1 MNRRARGRIGGR
13 EAVVCARRTVNTPQP
28 PQGGAGSAA
37 RLAALSFASHFMP
50 RKNRAVRKEQENHQR
65 SFRRDAKTPRTQR
78 GSRHRIESMASIPE
92 LLNGHVTL
100 EVECLDRLYLNGY
113 IGPLATS
120 GGLVTF
126 MREQLGKP
134 IPSPVVLGQVTEK
147 FREAVKTMAE
157 RERIPL
163 YQFDHKERKDD
174 VANDFRRQRGLRDGV
189 VFVGVAQEKA
199 QAFQGK
205 KIDGQFLFT
214 RDKTVYVNHYYF
226 YIDDAAFGPLFLKV
240 CSYAPWS
247 TKLCLNGHE
256 WAKRQLE
263 KKGIASEALD
273 NGLLSCAEPEQLQR
287 ICDSLGPEEI
297 DRVFR
302 KWLGRIPLPLRR
314 QDRQAGYDWNLSI
327 WQMEVSLTQIF
338 DRPLRGRE
346 FFEEIIRD
354 NLDLG
359 RPDRVQ
365 LVFDRVVTK
374 KTPGE
379 FRTRV
384 IQDGVHPSL
393 HISYKNFDLKQYC
406 KEGRGCRTEGTFR
419 NPKDF
424 DVNKGLSNLP
434 YLQKIGREINRRLL
448 EVERVSHNS
457 GLSGDSIQRV
467 VQPTVTES
475 GEKAPALKFGQP
487 RVMALLLALTLFQH
501 LIDGFHNR
509 DLRVLVADLL
519 GVTSTDYTG
528 AQMTYDLRRL
538 RLKGLIFRP
547 PRTHRYFVTPYGW
560 KVARLF
566 SRLEARVFRPAVAM
580 FTGND
585 AVLPFPLRASLDRVD
600 TQLDELTRTSHR
612 P

>member
-1 MNRRARGRIGGR
+1 
-13 EAVVCARRTVNTPQP
+13 
-28 PQGGAGSAA
+28 
-37 RLAALSFASHFMP
+37 MP
-50 RKNRAVRKEQENHQR
+50 
-65 SFRRDAKTPRTQR
+65 
-78 GSRHRIESMASIPE
+78 SIPE

-134 IPSPVVLGQVTEK
+134 VPSPVVLGQVTEK
-147 FREAVKTMAE
+147 FRESVKTMAE
-157 RERIPL
+157 REHIPI

-174 VANDFRRQRGLRDGV
+174 VANRIRQQRDVHDGV
-189 VFVGVAQEKA
+189 VFIGVAQEKA

-205 KIDGQFLFT
+205 KIDGQFQFT

-226 YIDDAAFGPLFLKV
+226 YIDDDDFGPLFIKV
-240 CSYAPWS
+240 CSYAPWG

-263 KKGIASEALD
+263 KKGIAYEALD
-273 NGLLSCAEPEQLQR
+273 NGFLSCADPQKLQE
-287 ICDSLGPEEI
+287 ICDSLGPDDI

-302 KWLGRIPLPLRR
+302 KWLERIALPLRPE
-314 QDRQAGYDWNLSI
+314 DRAAGYDWSLSI

-346 FFEEIIRD
+346 FFEQIIRD

-365 LVFDRVVTK
+365 LIFDRGVTR

-393 HISYKNFDLKQYC
+393 HIHYKNFDLKQYF

-419 NPKDF
+419 NPNDF
-424 DVNKGLSNLP
+424 GVNKGLSNLA

-457 GLSGDSIQRV
+457 GMSGDSIQRV
-467 VQPTVTES
+467 VQPTVTAD

-487 RVMALLLALTLFQH
+487 RVMALFLALTLFQH

-509 DLRVLVADLL
+509 QLRAQVADLL
-519 GVTSTDYTG
+519 GLTSEQYT
-528 AQMTYDLRRL
+528 ASQMTYDLRRL

-547 PRTHRYFVTPYGW
+547 PKTHRYFLTPHGW
-560 KVARLF
+560 KIARLF

-580 FTGND
+580 FTSND
-585 AVLPFPLRASLDRVD
+585 AVLPFPLRASLNRVD
-600 TQLDELTRTSHR
+600 AQLDELIYQAFPQAKAS
-612 P
+612 

>member
-1 MNRRARGRIGGR
+1 MFLFSR
-13 EAVVCARRTVNTPQP
+13 
-28 PQGGAGSAA
+28 QG
-37 RLAALSFASHFMP
+37 
-50 RKNRAVRKEQENHQR
+50 
-65 SFRRDAKTPRTQR
+65 AKTQTTPS
-78 GSRHRIESMASIPE
+78 GFGNRIVDMATIPE
-92 LLNGHVTL
+92 LLKEHVTL

-113 IGPLATS
+113 IGTLATS

-134 IPSPVVLGQVTEK
+134 FPSPVVLGQVTEK
-147 FREAVKTMAE
+147 FRDAVKTMVE
-157 RERIPL
+157 RDRIPL
-163 YQFDHKERKDD
+163 YQFNHKERKDD
-174 VANDFRRQRGLRDGV
+174 IANDFRRKRGIRDGV

-199 QAFQGK
+199 QTFQGK
-205 KIDGQFLFT
+205 KVDGRFEYT
-214 RDKTVYVNHYYF
+214 RDKAVYVNHYYF
-226 YIDDAAFGPLFLKV
+226 YIDDADFGPLFLKV
-240 CSYAPWS
+240 CSYAPWAI
-247 TKLCLNGHE
+247 KLCLNGHE

-263 KKGIASEALD
+263 KKGIVYEALD
-273 NGLLSCAEPEQLQR
+273 NGFLSCTERERLQR
-287 ICDSLGPEEI
+287 TCDSLSPQDI
-297 DRVFR
+297 DRLFR
-302 KWLGRIPLPLRR
+302 KWLERIPLPLRPE
-314 QDRQAGYDWNLSI
+314 DRQAGYDWTLSI

-365 LVFDRVVTK
+365 LIFDRVVTK

-384 IQDGVHPSL
+384 IQNGVHPSL
-393 HISYKNFDLKQYC
+393 HISYKNFDLKQYF

-424 DVNKGLSNLP
+424 DVNKGLDNLP

-467 VQPTVTES
+467 VQPTVTDD

-509 DLRVLVADLL
+509 DLRALVADLL
-519 GVTSTDYTG
+519 GVTQKEYT
-528 AQMTYDLRRL
+528 ASQMTYDLRRL

-547 PRTHRYFVTPYGW
+547 PKTHRYFVTPYGW

-566 SRLEARVFRPAVAM
+566 SRLDARVFRPAVAM

-600 TQLDELTRTSHR
+600 AQLDQLIYEAFPQAKAS
-612 P
+612 

>member
-65 SFRRDAKTPRTQR
+65 SFRRDAKRPRTQR
-78 GSRHRIESMASIPE
+78 RSRHRIEGMTSIPE
-92 LLNGHVTL
+92 LLDGHVTL

-120 GGLVTF
+120 GGLVAF
-126 MREQLGKP
+126 LREQLGKP

-226 YIDDAAFGPLFLKV
+226 YIDDADFGPLFLKV

-547 PRTHRYFVTPYGW
+547 PAPTAISSPPTVGR
-560 KVARLF
+560 
-566 SRLEARVFRPAVAM
+566 SR
-580 FTGND
+580 GC
-585 AVLPFPLRASLDRVD
+585 SLG
-600 TQLDELTRTSHR
+600 
-612 P
+612 

>member
-1 MNRRARGRIGGR
+1 
-13 EAVVCARRTVNTPQP
+13 
-28 PQGGAGSAA
+28 
-37 RLAALSFASHFMP
+37 
-50 RKNRAVRKEQENHQR
+50 
-65 SFRRDAKTPRTQR
+65 
-78 GSRHRIESMASIPE
+78 MASIPE
-92 LLNGHVTL
+92 LLHDHVTL
-100 EVECLDRLYLNGY
+100 EIECLDRLYLNGY
-113 IGPLATS
+113 IGRLATS

-126 MREQLGKP
+126 MQQQLGKP

-147 FREAVKTMAE
+147 FRAAVKAQAE
-157 RERIPL
+157 QQQIPV
-163 YQFDHKERKDD
+163 YQFNHKERKDD
-174 VANDFRRQRGLRDGV
+174 IANDFRRQRGVHDQI
-189 VFVGVAQEKA
+189 VFIGVAQEKA
-199 QAFQGK
+199 QAFNGK
-205 KIDGQFLFT
+205 KVNGRFEFD
-214 RDKTVYVNHYYF
+214 RDKAVYVNHYYF
-226 YIDDAAFGPLFLKV
+226 YIDDEDFGPLFIKV
-240 CSYAPWS
+240 CSYAPWGI
-247 TKLCLNGHE
+247 KLCLNGHE

-263 KKGIASEALD
+263 KKRIHYEALD
-273 NGLLSCAEPEQLQR
+273 NGFLSCAEPEKLQQ
-287 ICDSLGPEEI
+287 ICDTLGPEDI
-297 DRVFR
+297 DGVFR
-302 KWLGRIPLPLRR
+302 KWLKRIPLPLRVE
-314 QDRQAGYDWNLSI
+314 DRQAGYEWDLSI

-365 LVFDRVVTK
+365 LIFDRVVTK

-384 IQDGVHPSL
+384 IQNGVHPSL
-393 HISYKNFDLKQYC
+393 HIQYKNFDLKQYF

-419 NPKDF
+419 NPNDF
-424 DVNKGLSNLP
+424 GVNKGLANLP
-434 YLQKIGREINRRLL
+434 YLQKLGRQINRRLL

-467 VQPTVTES
+467 VQPTVNED

-487 RVMALLLALTLFQH
+487 RVMALFLALTLFQH

-509 DLRVLVADLL
+509 DLRERVADLP
-519 GVTSTDYTG
+519 GVTIDQYTTS
-528 AQMTYDLRRL
+528 QMSYDLRRL

-547 PRTHRYFVTPYGW
+547 PRTNRYFVTPYGW

-600 TQLDELTRTSHR
+600 AQLDELIYEAFPLTKAS
-612 P
+612 